1 MAFTDDER
9 LQIQHYLGASEFWFY
24 WNAELDELGTRATAE
39 ARARALLSDL
49 ADVDARL
56 KSALDN
62 LSLVKAE
69 DVEFR
74 GEGELEALREHG
86 RNLVHR
92 LAIIFGVE
100 VISDY
105 YGSSVEMGG
114 EYDVN

>member
-1 MAFTDDER
+1 MAFTDDEK
-9 LQIQHYLGASEFWFY
+9 LQIQHYLGVSEFYFM
-24 WNAELDELGTRATAE
+24 WNAEILELGASTTAQ
-39 ARARALLSDL
+39 ARVRVLLSDL

-100 VISDY
+100 IVADY
-105 YGSSVEMGG
+105 YGSSVGMGG
-114 EYDVN
+114 EYVVD

>member
-1 MAFTDDER
+1 MPFTDDER
-9 LQIQHYLGASEFWFY
+9 LQIQHYLGVSEFWFY
-24 WNAELDELGTRATAE
+24 WNAEIDELSARATSE
-39 ARARALLSDL
+39 ARVRTLLSDL

-86 RNLVHR
+86 RNLVNR
-92 LAIIFGVE
+92 LAIIFGVDP
-100 VISDY
+100 VGDY
-105 YGSSVEMGG
+105 YGSSVSMSG
-114 EYDVN
+114 EYDVG